1 MKTRTLLAVIQFS
14 RACELVP
21 RFEAEAGEMCDLAFQ
36 FNVTRRQYLHELAQR
51 NCKNPENWGQQ
62 RERTPSC

>member
-1 MKTRTLLAVIQFS
+1 MKTNTLLAVIEFS

-21 RFEAEAGEMCDLAFQ
+21 RFEAEASEMCDLAFQ
-36 FNVTRRQYLHELAQR
+36 FNVIRRALHELAQR